1 MNKLISGGRKWLLL
15 IIIAGIILTA
25 DQWTKQLIAESLPLH
40 TGIEVISGF
49 LDFAHVR
56 NSGVAFG
63 MLSESASTLQR
74 IFFILLSFAAM
85 VVIAW
90 MIHSSPAIELG
101 LLAGYSLFFG
111 GALGNLIDRI
121 RFGQVI
127 DFIDVHWGNLH
138 WPAFNI
144 ADSALCVGAALF
156 LIHFM
161 GKKQTN

>member
-1 MNKLISGGRKWLLL
+1 
-15 IIIAGIILTA
+15 
-25 DQWTKQLIAESLPLH
+25 
-40 TGIEVISGF
+40 
-49 LDFAHVR
+49 
-56 NSGVAFG
+56 
-63 MLSESASTLQR
+63 MLSEGASSLQR

-90 MIHSSPAIELG
+90 MIHSSPEIELG

-144 ADSALCVGAALF
+144 ADSALCVGAGLF
-156 LIHFM
+156 LLHVVL
-161 GKKQTN
+161 KK

>member
-1 MNKLISGGRKWLLL
+1 MNKLILGSRKWLLL
-15 IIIAGIILTA
+15 IVIAGIVVTA
-25 DQWTKQLIAESLPLH
+25 DQWTKQVVAESVPLH
-40 TGIEVISGF
+40 TGVEVISGF

-63 MLSESASTLQR
+63 MLSEGASSVQR
-74 IFFILLSFAAM
+74 MFFILLSFAAT
-85 VVIAW
+85 VAIVW
-90 MIHSSPAIELG
+90 MINSSTAIELG
-101 LLAGYSLFFG
+101 LLTGYSLFFS

>member
-1 MNKLISGGRKWLLL
+1 MNKLISGRRKWLLL
-15 IIIAGIILTA
+15 IIIAGIILTT
-25 DQWTKQLIAESLPLH
+25 DQWTKQLIIESVPLH
-40 TGIEVISGF
+40 TGIEVITGF

-63 MLSESASTLQR
+63 MLSEGASSFQR

-90 MIHSSPAIELG
+90 MIYSSPAIELG

-144 ADSALCVGAALF
+144 ADSALCVGAGLF
-156 LIHFM
+156 LLHVVL
-161 GKKQTN
+161 KK

>member
-1 MNKLISGGRKWLLL
+1 VNKLISGSRKWLLL
-15 IIIAGIILTA
+15 IITAGIIVTA
-25 DQWTKQLIAESLPLH
+25 DQWTKQLIIDSVPLH
-40 TGIEVISGF
+40 TGVEVITGF

-63 MLSESASTLQR
+63 MLSGSASSFQR

-90 MIHSSPAIELG
+90 MLYSSPAIELG
-101 LLAGYSLFFG
+101 LLAGCSLFFG

-138 WPAFNI
+138 WPAFNV
-144 ADSALCVGAALF
+144 ADSALCVGACLF
-156 LIHFM
+156 LLHVVL
-161 GKKQTN
+161 KK